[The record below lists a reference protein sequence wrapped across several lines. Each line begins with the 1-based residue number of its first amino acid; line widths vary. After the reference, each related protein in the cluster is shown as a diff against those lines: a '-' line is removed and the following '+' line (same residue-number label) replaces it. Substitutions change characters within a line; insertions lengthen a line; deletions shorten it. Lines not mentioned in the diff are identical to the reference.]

1 MNNHNLTNWY
11 EMHRPIN
18 RAPNVSVHAAEK
30 GNPRNWN
37 AQIQMYLA
45 PSTKCIS
52 GRKSSRSKESQRGD
66 TND

>member
-11 EMHRPIN
+11 EMHRPIK
-18 RAPNVSVHAAEK
+18 PLTKCISAAEK

-37 AQIQMYLA
+37 TQIQMYLA